1 MEETAFSRTDPLN
14 EVQLMLDECFGLFP
28 PSELSLRWRLVNT
41 SLFIRNHN
49 YALNKQSSGSFLT
62 ALLDLTSKDRAKFR
76 VAFQKES

>member
-1 MEETAFSRTDPLN
+1 
-14 EVQLMLDECFGLFP
+14 MLDECFGLFP

-62 ALLDLTSKDRAKFR
+62 ALLDLMSNDRAKSP
-76 VAFQKES
+76 VAFQKGS